1 MNMKKVWL
9 AVLTAV
15 LVLGI
20 VMTCAFANG
29 RGAGFTDDDCD
40 GVCDNRSEECGS
52 FADADEDGICDNRE
66 EQSCDTVQQRVCRQD
81 CVQQGHGWGHGQHG
95 RGQGWGHCKNG

>member
-1 MNMKKVWL
+1 MKKVWL
-9 AVLTAV
+9 SVLTAV